1 VLRNTNRQL
10 DDEDKVA
17 NVFETL
23 GHPEARM
30 VVWSNISLRHL
41 ASFVDRLQLNSFS
54 EPVRAN
60 RRSIRVYVPAD
71 EETPEQTTRKELDE
85 SNVRVFS

>member
-1 VLRNTNRQL
+1 MGCNLTVS
-10 DDEDKVA
+10 VS
-17 NVFETL
+17 
-23 GHPEARM
+23 PY
-30 VVWSNISLRHL
+30 
-41 ASFVDRLQLNSFS
+41 
-54 EPVRAN
+54 VRAD